1 MEKIEVGR
9 RVRVKADTSDG
20 KNLKG
25 DMGMVVTT
33 TPSFAGVEFDRDI
46 GGHDCNGMGKDSH
59 CWWMLW
65 HEITLVRKATPH
77 D

>member
-25 DMGMVVTT
+25 NTGTVVAV
-33 TPSFAGVEFDRDI
+33 TPHLVGVEFDKDI
-46 GGHDCNGMGKDSH
+46 GGHDCNGAGKYPY
-59 CWWMLW
+59 CWWLLRK
-65 HEITLVRKATPH
+65 ELTLVRKAARH